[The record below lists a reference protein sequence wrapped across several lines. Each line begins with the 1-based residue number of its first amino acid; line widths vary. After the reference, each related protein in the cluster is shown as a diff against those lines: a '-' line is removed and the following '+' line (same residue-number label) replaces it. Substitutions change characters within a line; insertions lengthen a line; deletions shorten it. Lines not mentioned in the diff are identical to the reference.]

1 MEYSTKKE
9 IGATQL
15 NKLWNAIGWSS
26 RDPNKWKN
34 ALSKSSFVISVWDA
48 EKLIGLGRILE
59 DGVMCMF
66 YDIAVHPDYQRRGI
80 GISIMNKLID
90 KVKDKRYVSIGLF
103 TWEGNP
109 ANIQFYKK
117 FGFEKVDTGME
128 LEKYM
133 LRE

>member
-9 IGATQL
+9 IDTTQL

-26 RDPNKWKN
+26 RDLNKWKN
-34 ALSKSSFVISVWDA
+34 ALLKSTFVISVWDA

-59 DGVMCMF
+59 DGIMCMF

-80 GISIMNKLID
+80 GTSIMNKLID

-109 ANIQFYKK
+109 ANNQFYKK
-117 FGFEKVDTGME
+117 FGFEKVGTGME
-128 LEKYM
+128 LVKCM
-133 LRE
+133 QRE